1 MRGLVRADDVRQVL
15 RLARECRELLDSGQ
29 CASSHLLDGISQITR
44 SQIAIQ
50 LNATGMRRTA
60 IPIMSDVKDRGWAS
74 ASDRDR
80 IFEYVSKTRLDE
92 DPMTAAMLA
101 RNEPIVTMTRSEA
114 IPQSTWDSTELRNDV
129 HRPAGIDDSLMS
141 IAKRKRPGHVR
152 VLVLK
157 RGRGEPVFSSQE
169 AEIVHFLHD
178 ELGWLFDATPA
189 NQVAPEDEWSAR
201 EREVFR
207 LLLTGASE
215 KCIAV
220 ALDLSVHTVH
230 GYVKNVY
237 RRVGV
242 TSRAELMAIALER
255 ARSNDVLLG
264 ALEK

>member
-1 MRGLVRADDVRQVL
+1 MRGYVRAEDVRKVL

-29 CASSHLLDGISQITR
+29 CASSHLLDGLTRTTR
-44 SQIAIQ
+44 SQVAIH
-50 LNATGMRRTA
+50 LNATGVRRAA
-60 IPIMSDVKDRGWAS
+60 IPVVSDVKERGWANE
-74 ASDRDR
+74 SDRER
-80 IFEYVSKTRLDE
+80 IYEYVAKTRLDE
-92 DPMTAAMLA
+92 DPMTAVMLA
-101 RNEPIVTMTRSEA
+101 RNEQLVTMSRAEA
-114 IPQSTWDSTELRNDV
+114 ISQSAWDKSELRNDV
-129 HRPAGIDDSLMS
+129 HRPAGIDDSLLS
-141 IAKRKRPGHVR
+141 IARRKRPGHVR

-157 RGRGEPVFSSQE
+157 RARGEAPYSIE
-169 AEIVHFLHD
+169 ECEIVHFLHD

-189 NQVAPEDEWSAR
+189 NQIAPEDEWSAR

-215 KCIAV
+215 KCIAA

-255 ARSNDVLLG
+255 AKFTDLRVG
-264 ALEK
+264 AK